1 MDEGNTEE
9 VTVARAPELPD
20 GSSERAQPRAAL
32 IAIAVLVIAG
42 TVAMATRTGSG
53 PSRAAAPAVQ
63 ARPDVIIIA
72 IDGLG
77 VAEVSGAGT
86 PFLQGFGA
94 GSVSYRDAYAPS
106 PWASEALS
114 GLLTG
119 QHRPVS
125 RGTEGWTPGLADEL
139 LRRGYRTALVP
150 GHRRHAF
157 EGAGLRPGPA
167 AFEEVL
173 LPAGLDDPAGAQG
186 SSVAQAALGWLA
198 ESARPGLLVVTLADP
213 RAPHHLYRGGEGG
226 PGPGYEGPIEPG
238 MAHDDLLRIG
248 PDLDDT
254 DRAQLA
260 ALHATEVAA
269 ADAFARQ
276 LVEGARQ
283 HRDLAPVIAIAGLRQ
298 PALGERGRYGLV
310 PSMEPEDLRVPLWL
324 EVPAASGGGR
334 APGEERVPGEG
345 GGRRTLR
352 GVVGAPVSLLDLG
365 PTLLCALG
373 LEPRLDLDGASVF
386 PGSAIPERPLR
397 AATSRGICA
406 VVGLDGDRAVILE
419 AEPPAALVRSRR
431 AGVDP
436 RRGLRWGPC
445 DEVTGVD
452 ADLRLQLAR
461 WMRGARIELPG
472 GGVPDLE
479 AAPFTP

>member
-1 MDEGNTEE
+1 MEE
-9 VTVARAPELPD
+9 AVGADAPELPNEAL
-20 GSSERAQPRAAL
+20 ERRQPRAAL
-32 IAIAVLVIAG
+32 IAVAVLVIVG

-63 ARPDVIIIA
+63 ARRDVIIVA

-77 VAEVSGAGT
+77 TVDVSAAGT
-86 PFLQGFGA
+86 PFLAEFGA
-94 GSVSYRDAYAPS
+94 GSVLYRDAYAPS

-119 QHRPVS
+119 QHRAAP
-125 RGTEGWTPGLADEL
+125 RGAQGWIPGLADEL
-139 LRRGYRTALVP
+139 LHRGYRAAFVP
-150 GHRRHAF
+150 GHRRHLHD
-157 EGAGLRPGPA
+157 GAGRLPGTTE
-167 AFEEVL
+167 FDEVL
-173 LPAGLDDPAGAQG
+173 LPTGLDDPAGAQG
-186 SSVAQAALGWLA
+186 SSVVQAALRWLE
-198 ESARPGLLVVTLADP
+198 ESERPSLLVVTLADP
-213 RAPHHLYRGGEGG
+213 RAPHHFYEGG
-226 PGPGYEGPIEPG
+226 AGGPDPRYDGPVQSG
-238 MAHDDLLRIG
+238 MAHDDLLRVG
-248 PDLDDT
+248 PSLNAA

-283 HRDLAPVIAIAGLRQ
+283 HRDVAPVIAVAGLRRA
-298 PALGERGRYGLV
+298 ALGEQGRYGLV

-324 EVPAASGGGR
+324 EVPSRLEATGQGQHPAGGER
-334 APGEERVPGEG
+334 PGARS
-345 GGRRTLR
+345 LR
-352 GVVGAPVSLLDLG
+352 GVVSAPASLLDLG
-365 PTLLCALG
+365 PTLLSALG
-373 LEPRLDLDGASVF
+373 LAPRGDLDGESVF
-386 PGSAIPERPLR
+386 PGAGIPERPIR

-419 AEPPAALVRSRR
+419 AEPPAAIVRSRGNLG
-431 AGVDP
+431 ADQP
-436 RRGLRWGPC
+436 REGRWGPVGN
-445 DEVTGVD
+445 VTGVD

-461 WMRGARIELPG
+461 WMKRARIAAPG